1 MCVSVCAGT
10 NPRWFVVCMS
20 VWVYG
25 LAFLSVAL
33 PWSGK
38 ALHRQIPQGVCP
50 SECLVWPLTSGGI
63 FQEMAAG
70 PPMLGPHLALTV
82 MLQLQC

>member
-1 MCVSVCAGT
+1 MYAQEYVCVSVCAGT

-38 ALHRQIPQGVCP
+38 ALQADTPRSLSLRVSSLASHLRGNLPGDG
-50 SECLVWPLTSGGI
+50 SWT
-63 FQEMAAG
+63 
-70 PPMLGPHLALTV
+70 PP
-82 MLQLQC
+82 C